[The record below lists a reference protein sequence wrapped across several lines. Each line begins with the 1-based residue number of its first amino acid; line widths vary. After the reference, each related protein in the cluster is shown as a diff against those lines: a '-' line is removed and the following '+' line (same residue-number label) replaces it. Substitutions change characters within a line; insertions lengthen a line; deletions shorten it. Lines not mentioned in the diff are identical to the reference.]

1 MRRPARWRPL
11 PQTRAGSDGA
21 GFLRGG
27 AGFPRGGAVGGE
39 GDGEWRLTRVTA
51 GCEVAGPDE
60 RIDVEPD
67 FVAAARRDVP
77 RLVAEVRRLRAALA
91 AENS

>member
-21 GFLRGG
+21 GF
-27 AGFPRGGAVGGE
+27 PRGGAAGGE
-39 GDGEWRLTRVTA
+39 GGDEWRLTGVTA
-51 GCEVAGPDE
+51 GRQVAGPDE

-77 RLVAEVRRLRAALA
+77 RLVAEVRRLEAALA